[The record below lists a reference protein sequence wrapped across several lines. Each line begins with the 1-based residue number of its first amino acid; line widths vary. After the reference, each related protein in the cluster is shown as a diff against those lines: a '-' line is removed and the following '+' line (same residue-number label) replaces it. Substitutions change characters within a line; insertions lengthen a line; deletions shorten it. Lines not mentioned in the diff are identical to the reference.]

1 MAELKLW
8 YCGDAVLQM
17 IWQMDMLLLLV
28 GLPLESLIPDVVVGR
43 RMVVLFESL
52 RLVVDVEPGN

>member
-8 YCGDAVLQM
+8 HCGDAVLQM
-17 IWQMDMLLLLV
+17 IWHMDMLLLLV
-28 GLPLESLIPDVVVGR
+28 GLPSESLIPDVVVGR